1 MKRTLAPVLCLPAAV
16 ILGVATPAA
25 AQPSVDTQ
33 VTFTV
38 ATANLTIEAPSSV
51 NLGSAFPGQR
61 LRGPMGPVTVR
72 DQRAAATA
80 TWTAMVV
87 ASDFRTGTGE
97 PTEIIQAQLVEY
109 WSGPATATT
118 GTGTFVP
125 GQPTE
130 AQRVTLN
137 QPRVAFSKTSG
148 AGNNSATWN
157 PTLEI
162 SIPSD
167 AVGGLYTGTV
177 THSVS

>member
-1 MKRTLAPVLCLPAAV
+1 MKRTSALMLCLPAAA
-16 ILGVATPAA
+16 ILGVAAPAA

-38 ATANLTIEAPSSV
+38 ATANLNIEAPASA
-51 NLGSAFPGQR
+51 NLGSAFPGQQ
-61 LRGPMGPVTVR
+61 LRGSIGPVTVR
-72 DQRAAATA
+72 DQRAAPTA
-80 TWTAMVV
+80 TWTAQVV

-97 PTEIIQAQLVEY
+97 VTEIIQAQLVEY
-109 WSGPATATT
+109 WSGPATATS

-130 AQRVTLN
+130 AERVTLN

-148 AGNNSATWN
+148 SGNNSATWN
-157 PTLEI
+157 PRLI
-162 SIPSD
+162 VSIPSD